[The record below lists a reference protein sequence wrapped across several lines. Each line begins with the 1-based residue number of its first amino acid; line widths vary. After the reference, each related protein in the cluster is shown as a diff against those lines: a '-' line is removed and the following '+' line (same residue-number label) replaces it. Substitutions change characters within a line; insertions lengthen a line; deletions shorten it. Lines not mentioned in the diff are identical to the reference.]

1 MFNMFEN
8 KKLAQGL
15 VIATV
20 VCLCLFFLAGA
31 KKGLDT
37 NYKNEM
43 PATITVSGTGE
54 FFAVPDTATFSFS
67 VERDGKTQK
76 EASDSGATVINTIID
91 ALKKDY
97 GMSDTKDLKT
107 TNLSIS
113 PKYEYAAPCYGY
125 KCPVSNPK
133 ISGYTFSQSVTV
145 KVKDLDNAGEITA
158 KLAEWGASNVYGPD
172 FTLADEDEA
181 NGKARQD
188 AIVDAKVK
196 AATLAKQ
203 LGVRLGD
210 IQSFSENGGAYP
222 MMYRT
227 ESTMKAGMAMDSVAP
242 QMPTGENKY
251 SSNVTIVYEI
261 R

>member
-8 KKLAQGL
+8 KKISQGL
-15 VIATV
+15 VIVTIV
-20 VCLCLFFLAGA
+20 SLCLFFLAGA
-31 KKGLDT
+31 KNWSNGSSKD
-37 NYKNEM
+37 KM

-67 VERDGKTQK
+67 VEKEGKTQK
-76 EASDSGATVINTIID
+76 EASDAGATVINTIID

-113 PKYEYAAPCYGY
+113 PKYEYSAPCYGY

-145 KVKDLDNAGEITA
+145 KVKDLDKAGEITA

-172 FTLADEDEA
+172 FTLADEDAA

-203 LGVRLGD
+203 LGVKLGS
-210 IQSFSENGGAYP
+210 IQSFSENGGGAYP
-222 MMYRT
+222 MAYRADAMMA
-227 ESTMKAGMAMDSVAP
+227 SGMEKSIAP

-251 SSNVTIVYEI
+251 QSNVTIVYEI